1 MKSLIWFLISGLKTS
16 FLARKC
22 HFFIVYVITANIDP
36 DFLKQSITVQKK
48 LDGKRVIL
56 DDENEK
62 RRKMVGDDYV

>member
-1 MKSLIWFLISGLKTS
+1 MS
-16 FLARKC
+16 
-22 HFFIVYVITANIDP
+22 FFILKNFTANIDP

>member
-1 MKSLIWFLISGLKTS
+1 MS
-16 FLARKC
+16 FFGSKMS
-22 HFFIVYVITANIDP
+22 FFILTDISANIDP

>member
-1 MKSLIWFLISGLKTS
+1 MS
-16 FLARKC
+16 
-22 HFFIVYVITANIDP
+22 FFIVYVITANIDP